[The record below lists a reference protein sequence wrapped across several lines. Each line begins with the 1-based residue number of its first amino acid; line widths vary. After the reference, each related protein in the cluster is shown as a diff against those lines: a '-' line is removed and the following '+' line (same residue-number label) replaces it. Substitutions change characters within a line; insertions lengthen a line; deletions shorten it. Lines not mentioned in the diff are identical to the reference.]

1 MEDAMPDN
9 MNARGP
15 QDRARIS
22 LQEEHEV
29 EYWTKKFGISRA
41 ELEEAVKRAGASAQA
56 VAKQLGKTL

>member
-1 MEDAMPDN
+1 MEVAMPDN
-9 MNARGP
+9 MNDRGP

-29 EYWTKKFGISRA
+29 EYWTKKFGVSRA